1 MTSLALSDNIR
12 AMNKTTPI
20 INNIEPMPSY
30 REWLREY
37 KRRRRE
43 FVMRLYDNGNGMSM
57 TKIANV
63 YGLSKQRIQQI
74 IRSEVS

>member
-1 MTSLALSDNIR
+1 
-12 AMNKTTPI
+12 MNKTTPT
-20 INNIEPMPSY
+20 INKIEPMPSY

-37 KRRRRE
+37 KRRCRE

-63 YGLSKQRIQQI
+63 YGLSKQRIPQI